1 MSSQE
6 RHRNNKKYV
15 FKGGNFILSPL
26 NPKNISFNLIS
37 ANKKENKNKNNS
49 NILTNNLSTK
59 KAKKI

>member
-26 NPKNISFNLIS
+26 NPKNISLNLIS

-49 NILTNNLSTK
+49 NILINN
-59 KAKKI
+59 